1 MDEVHGHDIDSA
13 VADRKRTDRRYVEPV
28 GRRLRIAAG
37 ACVGLVLLGL
47 GLGIALDEPRPVG
60 VPGPE
65 AEALARRVEQATRLD
80 AWERTGA
87 IAFDFGGHRYLWDR
101 RRELVEVRFDDLV
114 VKLPLRGGRAVIL
127 RRGRPV
133 TRQAERVEARE
144 RAVRYFVNDSFW
156 LNPLAKL
163 REPGVVLS
171 AATHRGR
178 RGLLVSYTSGGI
190 TPGDA
195 YFWTLGPDGAP
206 ERWAMWVS
214 VLPIGGLETTWEGW
228 TTLPTGARIALRH
241 ANGAGAP
248 PSFVLD
254 DAWRI
259 ERELADRTLR
269 PHPGVRAA

>member
-195 YFWTLGPDGAP
+195 LEEFKRGFANTEQQWFTSEIVCDGTAYETLTARLAP
-206 ERWAMWVS
+206 
-214 VLPIGGLETTWEGW
+214 
-228 TTLPTGARIALRH
+228 
-241 ANGAGAP
+241 N
-248 PSFVLD
+248 
-254 DAWRI
+254 
-259 ERELADRTLR
+259 ADSDFFPRYRSQSR
-269 PHPGVRAA
+269 PNHP